1 MAIAR
6 IFCTRVRATVV
17 FPKAIL
23 KKRFSCE
30 HVCKISR
37 LKGRIMTLSRVL
49 QCFLKVLQNRSEK
62 LKNAFQRAIIS
73 ILLGFLS
80 DFRSTHT
87 ILIINMQTF
96 GGLIFE
102 AHFARQKQCLKKH
115 HAQDC
120 SHSGS
125 RAVLAFS
132 PQFCSNNRFPNR
144 RVLRTPTLSGQINP
158 ILTHSEVRT
167 PYRYRDV
174 RGMMI

>member
-1 MAIAR
+1 M
-6 IFCTRVRATVV
+6 C
-17 FPKAIL
+17 
-23 KKRFSCE
+23 KKR
-30 HVCKISR
+30 SR
-37 LKGRIMTLSRVL
+37 QCDILSFRRVL

-62 LKNAFQRAIIS
+62 LKSAFPTPILS

-80 DFRSTHT
+80 DFRSAHT
-87 ILIINMQTF
+87 ILTINMQTF

-132 PQFCSNNRFPNR
+132 PQFCSKNRFPTR
-144 RVLRTPTLSGQINP
+144 QVLRTPT
-158 ILTHSEVRT
+158 ILAEAKPNSLIVKSEPLIAPRC
-167 PYRYRDV
+167 
-174 RGMMI
+174 